1 MDGAVIAEDFYV
13 ERFAREQNYMFHSVR
28 DGSYADRVGF
38 SKGEIIISVDGVKPA
53 SIQHLEELLSGE
65 TEKRLITRHWSA
77 IDNQFYDFYV
87 MDYEPYYLEA
97 F

>member
-1 MDGAVIAEDFYV
+1 MKKEFRSAFESNLNEIALV
-13 ERFAREQNYMFHSVR
+13 EPKEEFNNRFTLYSTHNIFNFLLLDTYNGKVWQVQW
-28 DGSYADRVGF
+28 
-38 SKGEIIISVDGVKPA
+38 
-53 SIQHLEELLSGE
+53 SIEP
-65 TEKRLITRHWSA
+65 EKRFITRHWSA

>member
-1 MDGAVIAEDFYV
+1 MGVAMWPVSGPSARNGYLGPHGA
-13 ERFAREQNYMFHSVR
+13 
-28 DGSYADRVGF
+28 ADRVGF
-38 SKGEIIISVDGVKPA
+38 SKGEIIISVDGVKPT
-53 SIQHLEELLSGE
+53 SIQQLEELLSGE